1 MDKSTQVLLFGD
13 QTSPFVAS
21 LRRLLSIKHNALLT
35 TFFER
40 VFFALRAEVN
50 RLPISFQDQF
60 PRFTSLLDLL
70 ARTEESKTRNP
81 ALESAFHTL
90 NQLASFVSHYGQ
102 STQKYPSPVESHIV
116 GVCTGLLSSAAISTS
131 QTWAELFPAA
141 IEVVLLAFRT
151 GIRTTQVR
159 NDIEQPSA
167 GAQSWSMIVPL
178 TAQRASMA
186 LDAFEE
192 DHGIPHA
199 SRPYLS
205 SITPNN
211 VTISGPPS
219 VLKALIKT
227 SPFSE
232 SKAVKVSVYAPYHT
246 SHLYSEPDVD
256 AILASSSPDILNSY
270 KPKIPVFSDVTGEI
284 INAATFGDLLRIA
297 IREILMEPIRWDKLL
312 EGTAAELKNAGI
324 TQATIMPFMANGS
337 QHLAAAISQAGI
349 PSVKIDA
356 ENTDVNAQPHAR
368 AQQSKIAIV
377 GFSGRFPDAA
387 STTKFWEILHL
398 GKDVHREIPKDRFD
412 VDAHYDPTGKKKNT
426 SRVRHG
432 CFIEEPGLFDARFF
446 NMSPREAA
454 NADPGQR
461 LAITT
466 AYEAFEMAGFVPNR
480 TASTQRDRV
489 GIFYG
494 MTSDDWREV
503 NSGQNVDTYFI
514 PGGNRAFTP
523 GRINYHFKF
532 SGPSF
537 SVDTACSSSFAAIHT
552 ACNSLWRGDCDTAI
566 AGGTNVMTNPDNFAG
581 LDRGH
586 FLSTTGNC
594 NTFDDAA
601 NGYCRADAVGT
612 VILKRLEDAEADC
625 DPIYGVMLGAYTNH
639 SAEAESMT
647 RPHSGA
653 QAFIFNKMLSHAN
666 VNPEDISY
674 IEMHGTGTQAG
685 DAVEMGSV
693 LQVFAPK
700 EGARPTKTLHLG
712 SAKANIGHAESASGV
727 ASLIKV
733 LMMMKN
739 NEIPPHCGIKTKIN
753 HNFPDLAARNVHIA
767 RVPTKWTRPAGG
779 KRTVFMNNF
788 SAAGGNT
795 ALLMEDA
802 PIAYSA
808 ANTDPRS
815 THMVAISGRSIV
827 SLKNNLN
834 SFAAF
839 LEKNPDTSLPSLSYT
854 TTARRM
860 HHNHRVVVSGANIE
874 QVTKKIRDSAQRQ
887 DLKPVP
893 AKIPNVAFAF
903 TGQGVL
909 QSGMGKQLFE
919 NFVQFKN
926 DIQRFDRI
934 GQSHGFPSIQP
945 LIDGSI
951 KDVDN
956 VSPVIAQLGTTC
968 MQMALTRLWA
978 SWGVTPAAVVGHSL
992 GEYAALNAAG
1002 VLSASDTIY
1011 LTGKR
1016 AQLLV
1021 ARCSMG
1027 THSMLAV
1034 QTSLAQVGTHL
1045 VGKLCEVACI
1055 NGPNALVLS
1064 GSNECIDS
1072 LAEELSTSKFK
1083 STKLKVPYAFHSAQ
1097 VEAILAEF
1105 EEVAKN
1111 IRFSTPA
1118 VPFISPLLGEV
1129 VEGEGVLNHLY
1140 LSRACRETVDF
1151 ASGLNSALES
1161 KTITEKTLWVELGS
1175 HPVCSGMIK
1184 SVIGS
1189 DTIAL
1194 PSLQKNKDTFE
1205 VLATSLSGLHL
1216 GGIEVNWN
1224 EYHRDF
1230 KSSHRV
1236 IELPAYNWDAKT
1248 YWIQYNNNFCLT
1260 KGDSPA
1266 PVQAALPAPV
1276 QSKLSTSSVQKTIE
1290 EHLGAAKPSIVMES
1304 DVQDPTLVASIMG
1317 HAVNGTPLCPSSLYA
1332 DIALTLGDYLINN
1345 SKTKPSATAMDVAD
1359 MVVKNPLIATGQKQL
1374 FRSSA
1379 VADWSAKEIVVS
1391 IYSVNEQGKKT
1402 TDHANCK
1409 VKLGDADSWMADW
1422 KRNSYLIRS
1431 RIDALHRGVDNG
1443 ATNLI
1448 KRGMAYKLF
1457 GAIVNYDQ
1465 QYKGMEEIV
1474 MNSDDLETSTRVK
1487 FQQDPTN
1494 GKYYLAPFWIDSLG
1508 QVTGFTMNANDNI
1521 DSKTQVFVN
1530 HGWDSLRVATKLSAD
1545 KTYETY
1551 VKMQNVGGTMH
1562 AGDVYIFDGDTIVAM
1577 YGGVKFQGVP
1587 RRILDHLLP
1596 GAGKPALKA
1605 DATATPKP
1613 ITKSA
1618 PVTAAAVSAKLQAKP
1633 VKAPVPSP
1641 APALRASGPSIAEKA
1656 LIIIC
1661 DEVGVSISDLV
1672 PSASFA
1678 DFGVDSLLSLNISSR
1693 LREELELDVES
1704 SLFNDCPTVKDFLA
1718 FLPKSTNPQDVVIV
1732 SEISSSYASTP
1743 ASESEAGDSQ
1753 STSGGSIEDDD
1764 VGIIASIRRIL
1775 AEEIGVKEAEITGTL
1790 DLSELGMD
1798 SLLSLNVLGR
1808 LREEHSMDLPSD
1820 LFVSN
1825 SCLNAIEVTLGIKSK
1840 SAPTPALAQVD
1851 NSQLDTAS
1859 VIVKELSIPLKT
1871 APNLPRAS
1879 SILLQGSS
1887 KTAIKHLFL
1896 FPDGSGSSTSYAT
1909 LPRIAPDVAVYGLN
1923 CPFMKTPQDMKCG
1936 LADLTTPYL
1945 DEIRRRQPHGPYFL
1959 GGWSAGGICAY
1970 DAAQVLTRA
1979 GEKVERLILL
1989 DTPNPIGLE
1998 KLPTRLYDYFNSI
2011 NLFGQGNAPP
2021 PSWLLPHF
2029 LAFIDALD
2037 MYKAQ
2042 PFPGEA
2048 PQVHVIWAQDGV
2060 CKDGKVPRPEE
2071 RADDPREMKWLLNN
2085 RTDLGPN
2092 GWDTLVGGSK
2102 IKITSMKDANH
2113 FTMMEGGKAK
2123 ELSQFIAGAM
2133 L

>member
-13 QTSPFVAS
+13 QTTPFQAS
-21 LRRLLSIKHNALLT
+21 LKRLLSIKHNGILI

-40 VFFALRAEVN
+40 VYYALRVEIG
-50 RLPISFQDQF
+50 RLPNSLQEQF

-70 ARTEESKTRNP
+70 ARCGEFKIKNP

-90 NQLASFVSHYGQ
+90 NQFASFISHYGQ
-102 STQKYPSPVESHIV
+102 SSQKYPSPTESHIV

-131 QTWAELFPAA
+131 QSWAELFPAA
-141 IEVVLLAFRT
+141 IEAVLIAFRT
-151 GIRTTQVR
+151 GLRTTQVR
-159 NDIEQPSA
+159 DDIERPTATGSQA
-167 GAQSWSMIVPL
+167 WSMIVPL
-178 TAQRASMA
+178 SEQRVSLA

-192 DHGIPHA
+192 DQGIPHA
-199 SRPYLS
+199 SRPYVS
-205 SITPNN
+205 YITPNN

-219 VLKALIKT
+219 VLEALTKS

-232 SKAVKVSVYAPYHT
+232 SKAAKVSVFAPYHT
-246 SHLYSEPDVD
+246 SHLYSEADVD
-256 AILASSSPDILNSY
+256 AIMSTSSQEILNSY
-270 KPKIPVFSDVTGEI
+270 VPKIPVFSGVTGQPIVASSLGE
-284 INAATFGDLLRIA
+284 LLRISL
-297 IREILMEPIRWDKLL
+297 REILMEPIRWDKML
-312 EGTAAELKNAGI
+312 EEIPVSLKNSNVS
-324 TQATIMPFMANGS
+324 QATIFPFAANGS
-337 QHLAAAISQAGI
+337 QHLAAALSQAGFAG
-349 PSVKIDA
+349 VKIDDQ
-356 ENTDVNAQPHAR
+356 NTDVNASPHAR
-368 AQQSKIAIV
+368 PQQSKIAIV
-377 GFSGRFPDAA
+377 GYSGRFPDSA
-387 STTKFWEILHL
+387 STEAFWKILHE
-398 GKDVHREIPKDRFD
+398 GRDVHREIPKDRFD
-412 VDAHYDPTGKKKNT
+412 VDAHFDPTGKKKNT
-426 SRVRHG
+426 SRIRHG

-466 AYEAFEMAGFVPNR
+466 AYEAFELAGFVPNR
-480 TASTQRDRV
+480 TASSQRDRV

-552 ACNSLWRGDCDTAI
+552 ACNSLWKGDCDTAI

-594 NTFDDAA
+594 NTFDDGA

-612 VILKRLEDAEADC
+612 IIMKRLEDAEADC
-625 DPIYGVMLGAYTNH
+625 DPIYGVILGAYTNH

-647 RPHSGA
+647 RPHVGA
-653 QAFIFNKMLSHAN
+653 QAAIFGHMLNAAN
-666 VNPEDISY
+666 VNPHDVSY

-693 LQVFAPK
+693 LQVFANK
-700 EGARPTKTLHLG
+700 EGARPHQSLHLG

-753 HNFPDLAARNVHIA
+753 HSFPDLGARNVHIA
-767 RVPTKWTRPAGG
+767 RKPTEWKRPVGG

-802 PIAYSA
+802 PIAYRTESK
-808 ANTDPRS
+808 DPRS
-815 THMVAISGRSIV
+815 THIVAVSGRSIL
-827 SLKNNLN
+827 SLKRNLD
-834 SFAAF
+834 SFARF
-839 LEKNPDTSLPSLSYT
+839 LEQKPDISLPALSYT

-860 HHNHRVVVSGANIE
+860 HHNHRVVATGTDIE
-874 QVTKKIRDSAQRQ
+874 AIVKKLKEASQRQ

-893 AKIPNVAFAF
+893 AKTPKVAFAF

-909 QSGMGKQLFE
+909 QPGMGKQLFN
-919 NFVQFKN
+919 NFAQFRS

-951 KDVDN
+951 EDVDSI
-956 VSPVIAQLGTTC
+956 SPVVAMLGTTC

-978 SWGVTPAAVVGHSL
+978 SFGVTPSAVIGHSL
-992 GEYAALNAAG
+992 GEYAALFAAG

-1016 AQLLV
+1016 AQLLIT
-1021 ARCSMG
+1021 RCSIG

-1045 VGKLCEVACI
+1045 VGKPCEVACI

-1064 GSNECIDS
+1064 GANETIDA
-1072 LAEELSTSKFK
+1072 LAEELAVAKFK

-1097 VEAILAEF
+1097 VETILADF
-1105 EEVAKN
+1105 EAVAQK
-1111 IRFSTPA
+1111 IRFATPA

-1129 VEGEGVLNHLY
+1129 VEGEGILNHIY

-1151 ASGLNSALES
+1151 VSGLNAALDN

-1175 HPVCSGMIK
+1175 HPICSGMIK
-1184 SVIGS
+1184 SVVGS

-1194 PSLQKNKDTFE
+1194 PSLQKNKDSFE
-1205 VLATSLSGLHL
+1205 VLAGSLSSLHL
-1216 GGIEVNWN
+1216 AGIEVSWN

-1230 KSSHRV
+1230 KGSHRV
-1236 IELPAYNWDAKT
+1236 LELPAYNWDAKT
-1248 YWIQYNNNFCLT
+1248 YWIQYNNSFCLT
-1260 KGDSPA
+1260 KGDAPA
-1266 PVQAALPAPV
+1266 PVTAALPAPPAP
-1276 QSKLSTSSVQKTIE
+1276 SKLSTSSVQKLIE
-1290 EHLGAAKPSIVMES
+1290 EKLDAAKPSILMES
-1304 DVQDPTLVASIMG
+1304 DVQEPTLVAAIMG

-1345 SKTKPSATAMDVAD
+1345 SKSKPSATGMDVAE

-1379 VADWSAKEIVVS
+1379 VADWSAKEIAVH
-1391 IYSVNEQGKKT
+1391 IYSVNEHGKMT
-1402 TDHANCK
+1402 TDHASCK
-1409 VKLGDADSWMADW
+1409 VKLGDVDAWMADW
-1422 KRNSYLIRS
+1422 KRNSYLIKS
-1431 RIDALHRGVDNG
+1431 RIDALHAGVDDG

-1457 GAIVNYDQ
+1457 GAIVNYEQ
-1465 QYKGMEEIV
+1465 QYKGMEEVV

-1487 FQQDPTN
+1487 FQKDPTG
-1494 GKYYLAPFWIDSLG
+1494 GKYYLAPYWIDSLG
-1508 QVTGFTMNANDNI
+1508 QVTGFTMNANDNT

-1530 HGWDSLRVATKLSAD
+1530 HGWDSMRVATNLSAE
-1545 KTYETY
+1545 KTYQTY
-1551 VKMQNVGGTMH
+1551 VKMQNIGGTMH
-1562 AGDVYIFDGDTIVAM
+1562 AGDVYIFDAETIVAV

-1596 GAGKPALKA
+1596 GAGKAATKA
-1605 DATATPKP
+1605 TSPVS
-1613 ITKSA
+1613 KSA
-1618 PVTAAAVSAKLQAKP
+1618 PVPAAAVSAKLQAKP
-1633 VKAPVPSP
+1633 AKTLVPPPAAAPKP
-1641 APALRASGPSIAEKA
+1641 AGPSVADKA
-1656 LIIIC
+1656 LDIIC
-1661 DEVGVSISDLV
+1661 EEVGVSRSDLV
-1672 PSASFA
+1672 PAAVFA
-1678 DFGVDSLLSLNISSR
+1678 DFGVDSLLSLNISGR
-1693 LREELELDVES
+1693 LREELEFEVES
-1704 SLFNDCPTVKDFLA
+1704 SLFNDCPTVKDLLA
-1718 FLPKSTNPQDVVIV
+1718 FLPKGGEVQDVVVV

-1743 ASESEAGDSQ
+1743 ASESEADDGQ
-1753 STSGGSIEDDD
+1753 STNGSSIQGDDNGVID
-1764 VGIIASIRRIL
+1764 AIRRIL

-1790 DLSELGMD
+1790 DLGELGMD

-1808 LREEHSMDLPSD
+1808 LREGLSMEFPSD
-1820 LFVSN
+1820 LFASN
-1825 SCLNAIEVTLGIKSK
+1825 SCLDAIEAALGIKS
-1840 SAPTPALAQVD
+1840 TPAPAAPVD
-1851 NSQLDTAS
+1851 TSPPETAS
-1859 VIVKELSIPLKT
+1859 VIVKELSVPLK
-1871 APNLPRAS
+1871 AASNLPRAS
-1879 SILLQGSS
+1879 SILLQGSP
-1887 KTAIKHLFL
+1887 KNATKQLFL
-1896 FPDGSGSSTSYAT
+1896 FPDGSGSSTSYAP
-1909 LPRIAPDVAVYGLN
+1909 LPRIAPDVVVYGLN
-1923 CPFMKTPQDMKCG
+1923 CPYMKTPQEMKCG

-1970 DAAQVLTRA
+1970 DAAQTLTRA

-1998 KLPTRLYDYFNSI
+1998 KLPTRLYDFFNSI
-2011 NLFGQGNAPP
+2011 NLFGQGGAPP

-2037 MYKAQ
+2037 TYKAK
-2042 PFPGEA
+2042 PFQGQA
-2048 PQVHVIWAQDGV
+2048 PQVHIIWAEDGV
-2060 CKDGKVPRPEE
+2060 CKDGSIPRPDE

-2092 GWDTLVGGSK
+2092 GWDTLVGRQQV
-2102 IKITSMKDANH
+2102 KITSMKAANH
-2113 FTMMEGGKAK
+2113 FTMMAGDKAK
-2123 ELSQFIAGAM
+2123 ELSQFIAGA
-2133 L
+2133 LA

>member
-13 QTSPFVAS
+13 QTSPFHAS

-40 VFFALRAEVN
+40 NFFALRAEVN
-50 RLPISFQDQF
+50 RLPVSFQGQF

-70 ARTEESKTRNP
+70 ARTSESKTRNP

-90 NQLASFVSHYGQ
+90 NQLASFISHYGQ
-102 STQKYPSPVESHIV
+102 STEKYPSPAECHIV

-159 NDIEQPSA
+159 NDIEEPTA
-167 GAQSWSMIVPL
+167 GSQSWSMIVPL
-178 TAQRASMA
+178 TAQRATIA
-186 LDAFEE
+186 LDAFQE
-192 DHGIPHA
+192 DQGIPHA
-199 SRPYLS
+199 SRPYIS

-219 VLKALIKT
+219 ILEVLMKT

-232 SKAVKVSVYAPYHT
+232 SKAVKVSVFAPYHT
-246 SHLYSEPDVD
+246 SHLYSEADVD
-256 AILASSSPDILNSY
+256 AILAFSPPAMLTSY
-270 KPKIPVFSDVTGEI
+270 KPKIPIFSDVTGELI
-284 INAATFGDLLRIA
+284 EAATFGDLLRVSL
-297 IREILMEPIRWDKLL
+297 REILMEPIRWDKLL
-312 EGTAAELKNAGI
+312 QGTAAELKKTG
-324 TQATIMPFMANGS
+324 TSQVTIMPFMANGS
-337 QHLAAAISQAGI
+337 QHIAASLSQAGI
-349 PSVKIDA
+349 PSVKVDA
-356 ENTDVNAQPHAR
+356 ENTNVNAQPHAR

-412 VDAHYDPTGKKKNT
+412 VDTHYDPTGKKKNS

-612 VILKRLEDAEADC
+612 IILKRLEDAEADC

-653 QAFIFNKMLSHAN
+653 QAFIFDKMLNAAN
-666 VNPEDISY
+666 VSPLDVSY

-693 LQVFAPK
+693 LQVFAPNN
-700 EGARPTKTLHLG
+700 GARPTQTLHLG

-739 NEIPPHCGIKTKIN
+739 NEIPPHCGIKTKLN

-767 RVPTKWTRPAGG
+767 RTPTKWTRPEGG

-808 ANTDPRS
+808 TAKDPRS
-815 THMVAISGRSIV
+815 THMVAVSGRSIV

-839 LEKNPDTSLPSLSYT
+839 LANNPDTSLPALSYT

-860 HHNHRVVVSGANIE
+860 HHNHRVVVSGADIE
-874 QVTKKIRDSAQRQ
+874 QIAKKIRDAAQRT

-893 AKIPNVAFAF
+893 AKIPKVAFAF

-951 KDVDN
+951 QDVDN

-978 SWGVTPAAVVGHSL
+978 SWGITPAAVVGHSL

-1016 AQLLV
+1016 AQLLL

-1034 QTSLAQVGTHL
+1034 QSTLSQIGTHL
-1045 VGKLCEVACI
+1045 VGKPCEVACI

-1064 GSNECIDS
+1064 GSNESIDS
-1072 LAEELSTSKFK
+1072 LAEDLAAAKFK

-1097 VEAILAEF
+1097 VESILAEF

-1129 VEGEGVLNHLY
+1129 VEGEGVLNRFY

-1151 ASGLNSALES
+1151 ASGLNAALDS

-1184 SVIGS
+1184 SVVGS

-1194 PSLQKNKDTFE
+1194 PSLQKNKDSFE
-1205 VLATSLSGLHL
+1205 VLAASLSGLHL

-1230 KSSHRV
+1230 KSSHKV

-1248 YWIQYNNNFCLT
+1248 YWIQYNNDFCLT
-1260 KGDSPA
+1260 KGDAMA
-1266 PVQAALPAPV
+1266 PVRAALPAPPV
-1276 QSKLSTSSVQKTIE
+1276 QSKLSTSSVQRTIE
-1290 EHLGAAKPSIVMES
+1290 EHLDAAKPSIIMES
-1304 DVQDPTLVASIMG
+1304 DVQEPTLVAAIMG
-1317 HAVNGTPLCPSSLYA
+1317 HAVNGTALCPSSLYA
-1332 DIALTLGDYLINN
+1332 DIALTLGDYLINS
-1345 SKTKPSATAMDVAD
+1345 SKVKPSATAMDVAD

-1379 VADWSAKEIVVS
+1379 IADWSAKEIAVH

-1402 TDHANCK
+1402 VDHAHCT
-1409 VKLGDADSWMADW
+1409 VKLGDVDAWAADW

-1431 RIDALHRGVDNG
+1431 RIDALHKGVDNG

-1487 FQQDPTN
+1487 FQKDPTN
-1494 GKYYLAPFWIDSLG
+1494 GKYYLAPYWIDSLG
-1508 QVTGFTMNANDNI
+1508 QVTGFTMNANDNT

-1530 HGWDSLRVATKLSAD
+1530 HGWDSLRVAARLTAD

-1551 VKMQNVGGTMH
+1551 VKMQNIGGTMH
-1562 AGDVYIFDGDTIVAM
+1562 AGDVYIFDGNTIVAM

-1587 RRILDHLLP
+1587 RSILDRLLP
-1596 GAGKPALKA
+1596 GK
-1605 DATATPKP
+1605 TAPQAAPK
-1613 ITKSA
+1613 TLTQKSVAKQA
-1618 PVTAAAVSAKLQAKP
+1618 PVTAAAVSAKLQTKP
-1633 VKAPVPSP
+1633 AKAP
-1641 APALRASGPSIAEKA
+1641 APTSAPKSSGPSIADKA
-1656 LIIIC
+1656 LTIVC
-1661 DEVGVSISDLV
+1661 DEVGVSLSDLV

-1678 DFGVDSLLSLNISSR
+1678 DFGVDSLLSLNISGR
-1693 LREELELDVES
+1693 LREELDLNVES
-1704 SLFNDCPTVKDFLA
+1704 SLFNDCPTVKDFLE
-1718 FLPKSTNPQDVVIV
+1718 FLPKSGDSQDVIIV
-1732 SEISSSYASTP
+1732 SEMSSSYSSTP
-1743 ASESEAGDSQ
+1743 ASESEVGDAQ

-1764 VGIIASIRRIL
+1764 TGVIDSIRRIL

-1808 LREEHSMDLPSD
+1808 LREEHNMDLPSD
-1820 LFVSN
+1820 LFASN
-1825 SCLNAIEVTLGIKSK
+1825 DCLNAIGAALGIKSN
-1840 SAPTPALAQVD
+1840 SGPAPAASVD
-1851 NSQLDTAS
+1851 VSPPDTAS
-1859 VIVKELSIPLKT
+1859 VIVKELSIPLSP
-1871 APNLPRAS
+1871 APKLPRAS

-1887 KTAIKHLFL
+1887 KTATKQLFL
-1896 FPDGSGSSTSYAT
+1896 FPDGSGSSTSYAP
-1909 LPRIAPDVAVYGLN
+1909 LPRIAPDIAVYGLN

-1945 DEIRRRQPHGPYFL
+1945 DEIRRRQPHGPYYL

-2011 NLFGQGNAPP
+2011 NLFGQGGAPP

-2042 PFPGEA
+2042 PFQGQA
-2048 PQVHVIWAQDGV
+2048 PEVHVIWAQDGV
-2060 CKDGKVPRPEE
+2060 CKDGKIPKPEE
-2071 RADDPREMKWLLNN
+2071 KADDPREMKWLLNN
-2085 RTDLGPN
+2085 RTATDLGPN
-2092 GWDTLVGGSK
+2092 GWDTLVGGK
-2102 IKITSMKDANH
+2102 KVKITTMEDANH
-2113 FTMMEGGKAK
+2113 FTMMEGAKAG
-2123 ELSQFIAGAM
+2123 ELSKFIAGAM
-2133 L
+2133 V

>member
-1 MDKSTQVLLFGD
+1 MDKSSQVLLFGD
-13 QTSPFVAS
+13 QTSPFQVS
-21 LRRLLSIKHNALLT
+21 LKRLLSIKHNALLA

-40 VFFALRAEVN
+40 VFFALRTEVN
-50 RLPISFQDQF
+50 RLPVAFQDQF
-60 PRFTSLLDLL
+60 PRFTSLQDLL
-70 ARTEESKTRNP
+70 ARCSESKIRNP

-102 STQKYPSPVESHIV
+102 STQKYPSPAESHIV

-141 IEVVLLAFRT
+141 IEAVLLAFRT
-151 GIRTTQVR
+151 GLRTTQVR
-159 NDIEQPSA
+159 NDIEQPSVHS
-167 GAQSWSMIVPL
+167 QSWSMIVPL
-178 TAQRASMA
+178 TAQRANMV

-192 DHGIPHA
+192 DQGIPHA
-199 SRPYLS
+199 SRPYIS
-205 SITPNN
+205 YITPNN

-219 VLKALIKT
+219 TLEALLKS

-232 SKAVKVSVYAPYHT
+232 LKAAKVSVFAPYHT
-246 SHLYSEPDVD
+246 SHLYSEADVD
-256 AILASSSPDILNSY
+256 AILAPSSTDILSRY
-270 KPKIPVFSDVTGEI
+270 SSKIPIFSGVTGEL
-284 INAATFGDLLRIA
+284 INAASFGDLLRIA
-297 IREILMEPIRWDKLL
+297 LREILMEPIRWDKLL
-312 EGTAAELKNAGI
+312 EGTAAELQKSGVS
-324 TQATIMPFMANGS
+324 QATIVPFVANGS
-337 QHLAAAISQAGI
+337 QHLAAAFSQAGLAN
-349 PSVKIDA
+349 VKIDS
-356 ENTDVNAQPHAR
+356 ETTNENAQPHAR
-368 AQQSKIAIV
+368 PRQSKIAIV
-377 GFSGRFPDAA
+377 GYSGRFPDAA
-387 STTKFWEILHL
+387 STHKFWEILHL

-594 NTFDDAA
+594 NTFDDGA

-612 VILKRLEDAEADC
+612 IIMKRLEDAEADC
-625 DPIYGVMLGAYTNH
+625 DPIYGVVLGAYTNH

-647 RPHSGA
+647 RPHVGA
-653 QAFIFNKMLSHAN
+653 QAYIFDKMLNSAN
-666 VNPEDISY
+666 VNPLDVSY

-700 EGARPTKTLHLG
+700 EGGRPTQSLHLG

-733 LMMMKN
+733 LLMMKN
-739 NEIPPHCGIKTKIN
+739 NEIPPHCGIKTKLN
-753 HNFPDLAARNVHIA
+753 HKFPDLAARNVHIA
-767 RVPTKWTRPAGG
+767 LKPTAWPRPEGG

-802 PIAYSA
+802 PAAYRA
-808 ANTDPRS
+808 DNVDPRS
-815 THMVAISGRSIV
+815 THVVAVSGRSIH
-827 SLKNNLN
+827 SLKRNLE
-834 SFAAF
+834 SFASF
-839 LEKNPDTSLPSLSYT
+839 LEEKKSSISLPALSYT

-860 HHNHRVVVSGANIE
+860 HHNHRIMVSGATIDDIA
-874 QVTKKIRDSAQRQ
+874 KKLRAATLRQ

-893 AKIPNVAFAF
+893 AKVPNVAFAF

-909 QSGMGKQLFE
+909 QPGMGKQLYE
-919 NFVQFKN
+919 NFAQFRN
-926 DIQRFDRI
+926 DVQRFDRI
-934 GQSHGFPSIQP
+934 GTSHGFPSILP
-945 LIDGSI
+945 LIDGSLEE
-951 KDVDN
+951 VDN

-978 SWGVTPAAVVGHSL
+978 SWGVTPSAVVGHSL

-1002 VLSASDTIY
+1002 VLSASDTIF

-1045 VGKLCEVACI
+1045 VGKPCEVACI

-1064 GSNECIDS
+1064 GSNECIDA
-1072 LAEELSTSKFK
+1072 LAEELASAKFK

-1097 VEAILAEF
+1097 VEAILADF
-1105 EEVAKN
+1105 EAVAEK
-1111 IRFSTPA
+1111 IRFTAPT

-1129 VEGEGVLNHLY
+1129 VESEGVLNHLY

-1151 ASGLNSALES
+1151 VSGLNAALDN
-1161 KTITEKTLWVELGS
+1161 KTITERTMWVELGS
-1175 HPVCSGMIK
+1175 HPVCSGMVK
-1184 SVIGS
+1184 SIIGS
-1189 DTIAL
+1189 ETTAL
-1194 PSLQKNKDTFE
+1194 PSLQKNKDSFE
-1205 VLATSLSGLHL
+1205 VLANSLSGLHL

-1236 IELPAYNWDAKT
+1236 LELPAYNWDAKT
-1248 YWIQYNNNFCLT
+1248 YWIQYQNDFCLT
-1260 KGDSPA
+1260 KGDAPA
-1266 PVQAALPAPV
+1266 PVPAALPAPI
-1276 QSKLSTSSVQKTIE
+1276 QTKLSTSSVQRMIE
-1290 EHLGAAKPSIVMES
+1290 ENLDASKPSVIMES
-1304 DVQDPTLVASIMG
+1304 DVQEPTLVAAIKG
-1317 HAVNGTPLCPSSLYA
+1317 HLVNGVQLCPSSLYA

-1345 SKTKPSATAMDVAD
+1345 SKNKPVLNGMDVAE
-1359 MVVKNPLIATGQKQL
+1359 MEVKNPLIATGQKQL

-1379 VADWSAKEIVVS
+1379 VADWSAKEIAVH
-1391 IYSVNEQGKKT
+1391 IYSVNNQGKKT
-1402 TDHANCK
+1402 MDHANCK
-1409 VKLGDADSWMADW
+1409 IRLGDPDVWMADW

-1431 RIDALHRGVDNG
+1431 RIEALHKGVDDG

-1457 GAIVNYDQ
+1457 GAIVNYEQ

-1487 FQQDPTN
+1487 FQPDPTN
-1494 GKYYLAPFWIDSLG
+1494 GKYYMAPYWIDSLG
-1508 QVTGFTMNANDNI
+1508 QVTGFTMNANDNT
-1521 DSKTQVFVN
+1521 DSRVQVFIN
-1530 HGWDSLRVATKLSAD
+1530 HGWDSLRIAQRFSPE

-1551 VKMQNVGGTMH
+1551 VKMQNIGGTMH
-1562 AGDVYIFDGDTIVAM
+1562 AGDVYIFDGETIIAM

-1587 RRILDHLLP
+1587 RRVLDLLP
-1596 GAGKPALKA
+1596 GANKSAPAPAVASKPVA
-1605 DATATPKP
+1605 KP
-1613 ITKSA
+1613 IAKSA
-1618 PVTAAAVSAKLQAKP
+1618 PVPAAAVSAKLQAKP
-1633 VKAPVPSP
+1633 AKVP
-1641 APALRASGPSIAEKA
+1641 APAPKSGPSVADKA
-1656 LIIIC
+1656 LAIIA
-1661 DEVGVSISDLV
+1661 DEVGLSLSDLV
-1672 PSASFA
+1672 PSAAFA
-1678 DFGVDSLLSLNISSR
+1678 DFGVDSLLSLNISGR
-1693 LREELELDVES
+1693 LREELEIEVES
-1704 SLFNDCPTVKDFLA
+1704 SLFNDCPTVKELIA
-1718 FLPKSTNPQDVVIV
+1718 FLPKSGNDVQEAVIV

-1743 ASESEAGDSQ
+1743 ASGSEVGDAQ
-1753 STSGGSIEDDD
+1753 STTGGSVEGDDA
-1764 VGIIASIRRIL
+1764 GIIDSIRRIL

-1808 LREEHSMDLPSD
+1808 LREEFSMDLPSD
-1820 LFVSN
+1820 LFSAN
-1825 SCLNAIEVTLGIKSK
+1825 DCLNAIEASLGIKS
-1840 SAPTPALAQVD
+1840 SSITAAAPVD
-1851 NSQLDTAS
+1851 NSPPDTAS
-1859 VIVKELSIPLKT
+1859 MIVKELSIPLQSTPKP
-1871 APNLPRAS
+1871 ALPRAT
-1879 SILLQGSS
+1879 SILLQGSPKS
-1887 KTAIKHLFL
+1887 STKTLFL
-1896 FPDGSGSSTSYAT
+1896 FPDGSGSSTSYAP
-1909 LPRIAPDVAVYGLN
+1909 LPRISPDTAVYGLN
-1923 CPFMKTPQDMKCG
+1923 CPYMKTPQDMKCG

-1945 DEIRRRQPHGPYFL
+1945 DEIRRRQPHGPYYL

-1970 DAAQVLTRA
+1970 DAAQTLVRA

-1989 DTPNPIGLE
+1989 DSPNPIGLE

-2011 NLFGQGNAPP
+2011 NLFGSHGAAP

-2037 MYKAQ
+2037 TYKAR
-2042 PFPGEA
+2042 PFEGEA
-2048 PQVHVIWAQDGV
+2048 PLTYIVWARDGV
-2060 CKDGKVPRPEE
+2060 CKEGSGIPRPEE
-2071 RADDPREMKWLLNN
+2071 RSDDPREMKWLLND
-2085 RTDLGPN
+2085 RKDLGPN
-2092 GWDTLVGGSK
+2092 GWDRLVGREKVRIESLA
-2102 IKITSMKDANH
+2102 DANH
-2113 FTMMEGGKAK
+2113 FSMMDGGKIG
-2123 ELSQFIAGAM
+2123 EVSGFIGRAM
-2133 L
+2133 A